1 MLFHA
6 DNEPDASIQDNDYI
20 DSYEA
25 IETMDYDG
33 SGEFI
38 EAIDYGDSGEGSDRD
53 DSGSGFNFGRFL
65 LITFIVLIAATF
77 VGYCIF
83 YIHHDARYRKL
94 DALEPSTRTYAEFAE
109 VFNELMEPQGIA
121 IDVEPVWRPPV
132 LNQGLTAVSM
142 MALPDGSQ
150 APCGIELWG
159 LSAKKD
165 YILRLIILLP
175 KEQAQYV
182 EPVVRGGFSVFAP
195 ESNELNSED
204 FVHIIAA
211 SKSAFNQYPYE
222 KNWYLISDTNFTML
236 SEEPDYITLEWSIPS
251 IQLWPGY

>member
-1 MLFHA
+1 MLFHT
-6 DNEPDASIQDNDYI
+6 DNEPDASIQDNDNI
-20 DSYEA
+20 DSYNAFMENL
-25 IETMDYDG
+25 DDGG
-33 SGEFI
+33 SGE
-38 EAIDYGDSGEGSDRD
+38 DSEG
-53 DSGSGFNFGRFL
+53 GGFGFSRFL
-65 LITFIVLIAATF
+65 LIAVIVLFTATF

-121 IDVEPVWRPPV
+121 IDVEPIWRPPAI
-132 LNQGLTAVSM
+132 NQGLTAISVM
-142 MALPDGSQ
+142 TLPDGSQ
-150 APCGIELWG
+150 APCGVELWG

-222 KNWYLISDTNFTML
+222 KNWYLISDANFTML